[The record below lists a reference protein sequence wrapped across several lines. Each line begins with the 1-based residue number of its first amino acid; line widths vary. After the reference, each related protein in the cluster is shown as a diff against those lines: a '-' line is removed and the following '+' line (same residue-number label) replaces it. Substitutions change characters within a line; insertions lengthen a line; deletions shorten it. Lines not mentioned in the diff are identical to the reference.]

1 MRDSSII
8 TVEYPSTLKIPEP
21 CGTLRHL
28 DVASAPK
35 LLGTFW
41 KPLEPWCG
49 ICTKTSQ
56 NLPEPSA
63 TLWCG
68 ICIGTSQNLPEP
80 SVTLRNLDVASA
92 PEPLRTFRNPPAPC
106 PATCTRTHR
115 TLRNLDVASAPKLP
129 RTFAEASGTLRNLD
143 VASAPKPLRAF
154 RNPPEPSG
162 TLRNL
167 ALRRGTR
174 THRSL

>member
-1 MRDSSII
+1 MWH
-8 TVEYPSTLKIPEP
+8 LHQNFPEP
-21 CGTLRHL
+21 SGTLRNLVMWHL
-28 DVASAPK
+28 HR
-35 LLGTFW
+35 
-41 KPLEPWCG
+41 
-49 ICTKTSQ
+49 
-56 NLPEPSA
+56 NLS
-63 TLWCG
+63 
-68 ICIGTSQNLPEP
+68 EP

-167 ALRRGTR
+167 ALRRAREHTGAYNWLKTPIASLLGKK
-174 THRSL
+174 RSRDSN